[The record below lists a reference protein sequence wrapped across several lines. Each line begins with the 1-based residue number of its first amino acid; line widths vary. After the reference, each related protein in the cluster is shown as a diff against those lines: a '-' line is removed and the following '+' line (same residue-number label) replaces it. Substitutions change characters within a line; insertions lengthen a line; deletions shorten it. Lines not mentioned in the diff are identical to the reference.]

1 MTYPSPSTMF
11 SPKYHPFTMS
21 SMPLSPATHMAL
33 KSVNHRVATTTHYRQ
48 QFPAPSQSRLI
59 FRATV
64 TSARSDSR
72 SKYARAPGFSFV
84 SSAQPKLTGS
94 FSVGIKDTVI
104 PPMHGNLHTQ
114 RLLTVDEQNTS
125 YPFSGKDLYQS
136 GITSDDEH
144 VRIDY
149 AGHNKVNQATQTE
162 VEDDFNLEGEEEE
175 EEEEE
180 MIGSEEVKH
189 LYKDDIKKQV
199 NINTEPMCDSDAGSY
214 LRPST
219 ADSFSMY
226 SSELSN
232 SEAMSFASRDSSLP
246 YSKTKVLRHLHLQF
260 PEQAPDLREH
270 SIRTGRRHVINGYHA
285 YYWH

>member
-48 QFPAPSQSRLI
+48 QFSAPSQSRQI

-84 SSAQPKLTGS
+84 SSAQPRLTGS
-94 FSVGIKDTVI
+94 VSVGIKDTVI

-125 YPFSGKDLYQS
+125 YSFSGKDLYQS
-136 GITSDDEH
+136 GIKSDDED
-144 VRIDY
+144 VIIDY
-149 AGHNKVNQATQTE
+149 AGYNKVNQATQTE
-162 VEDDFNLEGEEEE
+162 VEDDFNLEE

-180 MIGSEEVKH
+180 MIGLEEVEH
-189 LYKDDIKKQV
+189 PYKDDKKQV

-219 ADSFSMY
+219 ADSFSTY
-226 SSELSN
+226 SSELSG
-232 SEAMSFASRDSSLP
+232 SEAMSFASSDLSLP
-246 YSKTKVLRHLHLQF
+246 YSKTRVLRRLHLQF
-260 PEQAPDLREH
+260 PEQAPDLREQ